1 MFSNQLQEIER
12 TSSSGKKL
20 GFNNHVLSNTIRAC
34 MLCKQTEKKEI
45 DLYLSRPL
53 AFPPLLLICT
63 TLRKDQ
69 CRRTLLLCLSIPTYL
84 KLPAHIHEYC
94 LAILVNFGPWLER
107 DERERGRTGIL
118 HHH

>member
-1 MFSNQLQEIER
+1 M
-12 TSSSGKKL
+12 
-20 GFNNHVLSNTIRAC
+20 HVVQANR
-34 MLCKQTEKKEI
+34 KKKEI

-107 DERERGRTGIL
+107 DEREREVEQEFYTTTSQESKRG
-118 HHH
+118 